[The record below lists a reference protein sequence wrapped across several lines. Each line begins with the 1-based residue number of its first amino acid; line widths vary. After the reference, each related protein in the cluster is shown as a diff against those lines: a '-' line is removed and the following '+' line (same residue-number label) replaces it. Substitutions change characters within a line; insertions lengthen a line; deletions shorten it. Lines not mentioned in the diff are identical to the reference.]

1 MIDLSERL
9 RMVASL
15 VPQCDTAADVGTDH
29 GYLAAWLL
37 QRGIVDHVFATD
49 INAGPLQRAKQT
61 AMEQALT
68 GRMEFYLC
76 DGLRFPGAEAAQAM
90 ILAGMGGETMISIL
104 EAAPWTWQ
112 NTALILQPQS
122 KQPMLYRWLSEH
134 KIGILKAR
142 LCVDAGKRYLAF
154 CAQGGAEVRTTEE
167 LLFRA
172 HDPLLPDH
180 LASELS
186 RIDRAIIGME
196 RSSRDLQAER
206 DALTAQRTYLE
217 SYRRLTQSW

>member
-68 GRMEFYLC
+68 
-76 DGLRFPGAEAAQAM
+76 
-90 ILAGMGGETMISIL
+90 
-104 EAAPWTWQ
+104 
-112 NTALILQPQS
+112 
-122 KQPMLYRWLSEH
+122 
-134 KIGILKAR
+134 
-142 LCVDAGKRYLAF
+142 
-154 CAQGGAEVRTTEE
+154 
-167 LLFRA
+167 
-172 HDPLLPDH
+172 
-180 LASELS
+180 
-186 RIDRAIIGME
+186 
-196 RSSRDLQAER
+196 
-206 DALTAQRTYLE
+206 
-217 SYRRLTQSW
+217 